1 MPKTKRRTYKRRTNK
16 RRTNKRR
23 TNRTKKMRGGVNWR
37 AALSGL
43 VLAVASLNR
52 ANAMPGYTS
61 GVVVDGNKIR
71 MDERSFNSLSPD
83 IKAIVKTES
92 TNLGT
97 GKYVLETEGCPQI
110 FEELDNIKTRNPDPA
125 VGNLVDKIEATSS
138 CDNTR
143 RLTAPGSNFW

>member
-1 MPKTKRRTYKRRTNK
+1 MPKTKRRTNK
-16 RRTNKRR
+16 RRSNKRTTYKR

-43 VLAVASLNR
+43 VLALAFNR

-71 MDERSFNSLSPD
+71 MDETSYNKLSPD
-83 IKAIVKTES
+83 IKAQFTTDF
-92 TNLGT
+92 TNLGA
-97 GKYVLETEGCPQI
+97 GKYVLNTDGCPQI
-110 FEELDNIKTRNPDPA
+110 FQELDNIKIQNQDPA
-125 VGNLVDKIEATSS
+125 VGNLVDNIQATSS

-143 RLTAPGSNFW
+143 RLTAPGSNLW